1 MEVYKIKEYQSFVE
15 DTSIA
20 LDKNRYVQI
29 PSHIFKQLKDFIVAN
44 QHEDSN
50 ALDLMSVSEHK
61 NIGTVL
67 TAKNYV
73 GMIAMKDGTVIEILP
88 KIYSVYKDKT
98 DDDIKQLFIKMLKT
112 VRKINYKTI
121 QKTNLGS
128 TNTSIFE
135 IFIRMFL
142 DEVFLI
148 VKRGLKSNYETI
160 EENVSFYKGKTK
172 FSQHIKMNYVHK
184 ERNYIEYDLFT
195 TNRVENKLIKSTL
208 LYLNKYSISS
218 KNKNHIKMLLGYF
231 DEVDISTNYRSDF
244 LKCRDDRQMK
254 DYINALKWSKIFLLG
269 ESFTS
274 FQGSSVAYAL
284 LFPMNQLF
292 ESYVATLFK
301 EKLDLQQYTVKTQI
315 SGKWLFDNPKCFKLI
330 PDIVVTRKSDNM
342 KFLFD
347 TKWKILSN
355 GSSNYGIQQTDMYQ
369 MYAYHKKYDAKCVTL
384 LYPKTELINEN
395 NLIEFKDID
404 GVSIKV
410 EFVDL
415 FNVEGSILNILKLLN
430 T

>member
-73 GMIAMKDGTVIEILP
+73 GMIAMEDGTVIEILP
-88 KIYSVYKDKT
+88 KIHSVYKEKT
-98 DDDIKQLFIKMLKT
+98 DDDVKQLFIKMLKT

-128 TNTSIFE
+128 TNTNIFE

-148 VKRGLKSNYETI
+148 VKRGLKSSYETI
-160 EENVSFYKGKTK
+160 EENANFYKGKTK
-172 FSQHIKMNYVHK
+172 FTQHIKKNYVHK

-195 TNRVENKLIKSTL
+195 ISRVENKLLKSTL
-208 LYLNKYSISS
+208 LYLNKYSMSS

-231 DEVDISTNYRSDF
+231 DEVEISTNYINDF
-244 LKCRDDRQMK
+244 LKCRNDRQMK
-254 DYINALKWSKIFLLG
+254 DYINTLQWCKIFLLG

-274 FQGSSVAYAL
+274 FQGSSIAYAL

-292 ESYVATLFK
+292 ESYIANLFK
-301 EKLDLQQYTVKTQI
+301 NKLNLEEYIVETQV
-315 SGKWLFDNPKCFKLI
+315 SGKWLFDNPRCFKLI
-330 PDIVVTRKSDNM
+330 PDIIVTRKSDNA
-342 KFLFD
+342 KLIFD
-347 TKWKILSN
+347 TKWKILSD
-355 GSSNYGIQQTDMYQ
+355 SASTYGIQQSDMYQ
-369 MYAYHKKYDAKCVTL
+369 MYAYHKKYNAKCVTL
-384 LYPKTELINEN
+384 LYPKTESIDEDV
-395 NLIEFKDID
+395 LIEFTDID
-404 GVSIKV
+404 SVLVKV

-415 FNVEGSILNILKLLN
+415 FNIDESITNILKLIK
-430 T
+430 